1 MLARNTIAPKTTPT
15 PTSRSAL
22 ITALRYMFPLF
33 SPRDGSMRPPKVR
46 SGPQARTRARRTLIL
61 VDPRAK
67 VKPPRSEHLTPG
79 WLKRRKHPGVRRA
92 SASRSSCLQRV
103 GRGISREI
111 GIPAHRLAGAGET
124 ASGIGPRKWPPCAG
138 RWSAWR
144 DPRARRSPRGRARH
158 PPARPAVSRRER
170 TRTQSVVRTRVRPRT
185 KYPFVAI
192 MNGTPYIVTRYRIY
206 PCARA

>member
-1 MLARNTIAPKTTPT
+1 
-15 PTSRSAL
+15 
-22 ITALRYMFPLF
+22 
-33 SPRDGSMRPPKVR
+33 MRPPKVR

-67 VKPPRSEHLTPG
+67 IKPPRSEHLTPG
-79 WLKRRKHPGVRRA
+79 WLKRREHPGVRRT

-111 GIPAHRLAGAGET
+111 GIPAHRLARAGET
-124 ASGIGPRKWPPCAG
+124 ASGIGPRKSPPCAG

-144 DPRARRSPRGRARH
+144 DPRARRSPRGRARP

-170 TRTQSVVRTRVRPRT
+170 TRTRSVVRTRVRPRT

-192 MNGTPYIVTRYRIY
+192 INGTAVHRDAVPHLPLRSRVRASRAVCATH
-206 PCARA
+206 ARARRPLRSDAALRGVERP